1 MASHGPGNWPVP
13 RLCCRKLLP
22 VVGSYFVSFT
32 LITASFDQGLSIVE
46 VAHDSPATSQKS
58 QLYDTW
64 HGIPYFLLLFIDMTL
79 FLRDKECEQVTEQNL
94 QGVTEV
100 HGSDLVSTACGQ
112 T

>member
-1 MASHGPGNWPVP
+1 MAISTVSRVSHGESWH
-13 RLCCRKLLP
+13 C
-22 VVGSYFVSFT
+22 FT
-32 LITASFDQGLSIVE
+32 APFDQGLSIVE

-64 HGIPYFLLLFIDMTL
+64 HGIPSFMLLFINMTL
-79 FLRDKECEQVTEQNL
+79 FLRDKECGQVTEQNL
-94 QGVTEV
+94 QGGREV